1 MAKRKNYD
9 GLLKQLQKEYAET
22 HPQEEHNSTTEE
34 TITEQQQESVIEK
47 EVVIDYDLTDI
58 LNSINDLTELKSLF
72 EFCKEQVER
81 EQQITQDLLHAI
93 EFSENYKERCK
104 YSTQLHYNRKR
115 RRVYKTAVE
124 VLEPLI
130 EFIDKEDNKKC
141 LNKLINLL
149 GDRRKFKERTKE
161 RVYTPRILDGI
172 GEIHNE
178 QG

>member
-22 HPQEEHNSTTEE
+22 HPKEEHNSNITTENS
-34 TITEQQQESVIEK
+34 TVDIKSTVEK
-47 EVVIDYDLTDI
+47 EVVVDYDLTDI

-130 EFIDKEDNKKC
+130 EFIDKDDNKKC

-172 GEIHNE
+172 GEIKNE

>member
-1 MAKRKNYD
+1 VTN
-9 GLLKQLQKEYAET
+9 
-22 HPQEEHNSTTEE
+22 NSN
-34 TITEQQQESVIEK
+34 IEK
-47 EVVIDYDLTDI
+47 EVVVDYDLTDI
-58 LNSINDLTELKSLF
+58 LESINDLTELKSLF

-81 EQQITQDLLHAI
+81 EQQITQDLLHVI
-93 EFSENYKERCK
+93 EFSENYKERYK

-115 RRVYKTAVE
+115 RRAYKTAVE
-124 VLEPLI
+124 VLQPLI
-130 EFIDKEDNKKC
+130 EFLDKEDNKKC